1 MTTKIKIG
9 GFSTL
14 FNVIDFMA
22 FRFRLLLGFSLSL
35 LVTLMIYD
43 LMIYLQI
50 FALMLHVKLN
60 FWLLLVFL
68 ILR

>member
-35 LVTLMIYD
+35 LVTLMIY
-43 LMIYLQI
+43 L
-50 FALMLHVKLN
+50 FTN
-60 FWLLLVFL
+60 FCFDVAC
-68 ILR
+68 